1 MSGWESTGGAGGIT
15 ANYDDMESLSVLYGR
30 AALTLGEVAAE
41 VAAIAASGE
50 LLESAVL
57 SPGSYARVMAV
68 IGELELGRTGLGA
81 SGLELGVLSLHLKQ
95 AVLAYRF
102 VDAAMS
108 KLSIGAENL
117 GGFVVGAALPLV
129 AVPTAG
135 LVAGVESARDLPGFL
150 DDLVHGRASL
160 SSFPSRVL
168 STTAEDANAFI
179 LAHPGLVQDGIGGA
193 AGLETGLEAWVPA
206 PLRGVLPFQG
216 VPRDYPQA
224 LQSLAGFFRD
234 GNPAVRQLQQPGDD
248 RPPQTGDDMAPRSVR
263 DLFAGVQRRQNLVD
277 GAVPGE
283 IGVQRLFG
291 PDGIERFVVQLP
303 GTESWALTPDS
314 TARDLSTNLHTM
326 AGDSTVYMRG
336 IEAAM
341 AGADMANIPP
351 GAPVMLV
358 GHSQGGMTA
367 AALAAD
373 PAFRQRFN
381 VTHVVTAGAPIARFD
396 VPAGVQVLAVENR
409 NDLVPALD
417 GADNPDRPN
426 VTTLRFGANK
436 GSVGANHNLGNT
448 YVPYAS
454 KMPAEDPSY
463 AAWLES
469 AQGFLNPAN
478 QTSTT
483 NTYAIT
489 REPGP

>member
-1 MSGWESTGGAGGIT
+1 VSGGWESTGGAGGIS

-30 AALTLGEVAAE
+30 AALTLAEAAAE
-41 VAAIAASGE
+41 VALIAASGE

-57 SPGSYARVMAV
+57 SPGSYAQVMRV
-68 IGELELGRTGLGA
+68 IGELELGRSGLAA
-81 SGLELGVLSLHLKQ
+81 SGLELGELSLHLRQ

-108 KLSIGAENL
+108 QLTISAENL
-117 GGFVVGAALPLV
+117 GGFVLGAALPV
-129 AVPTAG
+129 IAIPTAA
-135 LVAGVESARDLPGFL
+135 LVLGGESARDLPGFL
-150 DDLVHGRASL
+150 DDLIDGRASL

-168 STTAEDANAFI
+168 STIAEDANAFV
-179 LAHPGLVQDGIGGA
+179 LAHPGVLQDGIGGA
-193 AGLETGLEAWVPA
+193 AGLETGLQAWVPG
-206 PLRGVLPFQG
+206 PFRGLLPFQG

-234 GNPAVRQLQQPGDD
+234 GDPVVGPGGRQQPGDN
-248 RPPQTGDDMAPRSVR
+248 TAPSSVR
-263 DLFAGVQRRQNLVD
+263 DLLLGVDRRQRRSP
-277 GAVPGE
+277 GPAVPGE
-283 IGVQRLFG
+283 IGVQRLVG

-326 AGDSTVYMRG
+326 AGGSTVYMRG

-341 AGADMANIPP
+341 AQADIPA

-373 PAFRQRFN
+373 PAFLRRFN
-381 VTHVVTAGAPIARFD
+381 VTQVVTAGAPIGRFE

-409 NDLVPALD
+409 NDLVPTLD
-417 GADNPDRPN
+417 GADNPDRAN
-426 VTTLRFGANK
+426 VTTLTFSVNK
-436 GSVGANHNLGNT
+436 GTMGDNHSLRET
-448 YVPYAS
+448 YA
-454 KMPAEDPSY
+454 PAAAGLPAGDPSY
-463 AAWLES
+463 AAWRES
-469 AQGFLNPAN
+469 ARGFLNPAN

-483 NTYAIT
+483 DTYAIT
-489 REPGP
+489 RGSGS